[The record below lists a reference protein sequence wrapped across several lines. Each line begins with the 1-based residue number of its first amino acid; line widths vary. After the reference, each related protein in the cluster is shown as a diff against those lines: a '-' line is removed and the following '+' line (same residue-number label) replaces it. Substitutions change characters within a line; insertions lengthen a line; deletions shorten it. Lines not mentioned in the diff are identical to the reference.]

1 MILDGTDSTQVRRQ
15 VRDGQNAATSCG
27 GDGIADGTDC
37 GGGFTLVEVL
47 VVVAI
52 TAILMGILMPT
63 LMLAKTQARQAVCR
77 GNLRQLLMANLAYS
91 TEHDGCFVPA
101 ARDMW
106 DGAGLWRWH
115 GYRPTRDAAFVS
127 SQGPLAGYLGDGQV
141 KRCAE
146 NVEFAATD
154 RWTGSFEKGC
164 GGYGYNMVYIGS
176 RMWHKPLSGAG
187 WWRQMYERTTRAD
200 EVRRPAETLMFADSA
215 ISQEAGVVIEYS
227 FAEPP
232 FAVFEGTVMTG
243 FYMSPSI
250 HFRHRGRANIGW
262 GDGHTDSREPAPM
275 PGDNVYG
282 VDSAAMGLGWFGPV
296 DNTLF
301 DLE

>member
-1 MILDGTDSTQVRRQ
+1 MMFDGMDAMAMRRQ
-15 VRDGQNAATSCG
+15 VGERRDAALRRIG
-27 GDGIADGTDC
+27 GGFGEGANGV
-37 GGGFTLVEVL
+37 GGFTLMEVL

-52 TAILMGILMPT
+52 TAVLMGILMPA
-63 LMLAKTQARQAVCR
+63 LMVARAQARQTVCR
-77 GNLRQLLMANLAYS
+77 GNLRQLLMANIAYS
-91 TEHDGCFVPA
+91 MEHDGQFVPA

-106 DGAGLWRWH
+106 DDAGLWRWH

-146 NVEFAATD
+146 NVEFAAAD
-154 RWTGSFEKGC
+154 RWAGSFEKGC

-176 RMWHKPLSGAG
+176 RMWQKPLPAAG
-187 WWRQMYERTTRAD
+187 WWRRMYECTTRTD
-200 EVRRPAETLMFADSA
+200 EVRKPAETLMFADSA
-215 ISQEAGVVIEYS
+215 ISRQAGVVIEYS

-232 FAVFEGTVMTG
+232 FAVFEGAVMTG

-262 GDGHTDSREPAPM
+262 VDGHTDSREPAPM

-282 VDSAAMGLGWFGPV
+282 VDSAAAGLGWFDPV
-296 DNTLF
+296 DNTPF